1 MAISRP
7 FWVRFSHYSK
17 FSEFYNYAKLYPSL
31 KYFRQKNGDC
41 SVFTRNPDSSQP
53 NPNGHLGSDFHK
65 IRIVR
70 GLIVIHTISKFEANR
85 KKKTNFDET
94 EMAATGGHLG
104 SDSHQIQILLKLISH
119 IHYIQV

>member
-1 MAISRP
+1 M
-7 FWVRFSHYSK
+7 WTV
-17 FSEFYNYAKLYPSL
+17 E
-31 KYFRQKNGDC
+31 C
-41 SVFTRNPDSSQP
+41 SQGILTQANQIQ
-53 NPNGHLGSDFHK
+53 NGHLGSDFHK

-85 KKKTNFDET
+85 KKKTNFDES

-104 SDSHQIQILLKLISH
+104 SDSHQIQILLKLIRH